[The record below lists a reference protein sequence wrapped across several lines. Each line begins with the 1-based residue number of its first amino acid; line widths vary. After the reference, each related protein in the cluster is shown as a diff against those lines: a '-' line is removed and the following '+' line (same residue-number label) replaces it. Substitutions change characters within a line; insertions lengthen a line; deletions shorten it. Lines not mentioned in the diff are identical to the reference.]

1 MRLHK
6 GVKWTMVTIKDIARA
21 ANVSYSTVS
30 KALNDSPLVK
40 PETKTTILNK
50 AKQLGYTPNFA
61 AKHLVTKRTNTVGL
75 VWPEINRVAL
85 TELAR
90 HVNKMMADEGKNIL
104 LSISDPTE
112 AIALFSRMRSDAIL
126 LFEED
131 IPQNQLPAQLDMP
144 LLSYGVPGI
153 NQFPT
158 VGVQHEYAM
167 ELAVSTLVE
176 SGYSSIGYVGMVDG
190 IGRRQLAKQTGYLDA
205 LKKRGLKPI
214 LIDTKGLNS
223 IDGFT
228 ALSAL
233 LAKSPLPESLIC
245 SSYDIA
251 VGTVR
256 AIRQAGLTIPE
267 DVALVS
273 YDNIP
278 QQAEADVPLT
288 AVGVPVEKLAK
299 SLVQELLRLIA
310 GEEGLVREL
319 VPELVVRASSHISKQ

>member
-1 MRLHK
+1 
-6 GVKWTMVTIKDIARA
+6 MVTIKDIARA

-40 PETKTTILNK
+40 PETKTAILNK

-90 HVNKMMADEGKNIL
+90 HVNKMMAAEGKNIL
-104 LSISDPTE
+104 LSISDPIE

-131 IPQNQLPAQLDMP
+131 IPQNQLPAQLDIP

-167 ELAVSTLVE
+167 ELAVSSLVQ
-176 SGYSSIGYVGMVDG
+176 SGHASIGYVGMVDG
-190 IGRRQLAKQTGYLDA
+190 IGRRQLAKQAGYLDA
-205 LKKRGLKPI
+205 LKKRELEPV
-214 LIDTKGLNS
+214 LVDTKGLNS
-223 IDGFT
+223 IDGST
-228 ALSAL
+228 AIAAFLT
-233 LAKSPLPESLIC
+233 KSSLPDSLIC

-256 AIRQAGLTIPE
+256 AIRQAGLSIPN
-267 DVALVS
+267 DVAIIS

-278 QQAEADVPLT
+278 QQAEGDVPLS
-288 AVGVPVEKLAK
+288 AVGVPVETLAET
-299 SLVQELLRLIA
+299 LVQELLRLIA
-310 GEEGLVREL
+310 GEDGLVQEL
-319 VPELVVRASSHISKQ
+319 VPELVVRTSSRLRKQ

>member
-1 MRLHK
+1 
-6 GVKWTMVTIKDIARA
+6 MVTIKDIAKA

-40 PETKTTILNK
+40 PDTKQAIIDT

-61 AKHLVTKRTNTVGL
+61 AKHLVTKRTNTIGL

-85 TELAR
+85 SELAS
-90 HVNKMMADEGKNIL
+90 HVNKQMSAQGKHIL
-104 LSISDPTE
+104 LSINDPAE

-131 IPQNQLPAQLDMP
+131 IAQNQLPAQLDIP

-153 NQFPT
+153 DQFPT

-167 ELAVSTLVE
+167 ELAVSTLIA
-176 SGYSSIGYVGMVDG
+176 SGYTAIGYVGIVDG
-190 IGRRQLAKQTGYLDA
+190 IGRRQQAKQTGYTTA
-205 LKKRGLKPI
+205 MQKRGLST
-214 LIDTKGLNS
+214 LFLDTEGLDS
-223 IDGFT
+223 SDGY
-228 ALSAL
+228 SAL
-233 LAKSPLPESLIC
+233 TAYLAHNNLPQALIC

-251 VGTVR
+251 MGTVR
-256 AIRQAGLTIPE
+256 AIRQAGLSIPN

-278 QQAEADVPLT
+278 QQADADVPIT
-288 AVGVPVEKLAK
+288 AVGVPVVTLAEA
-299 SLVQELLRLIA
+299 LVDELLRLIA
-310 GEEGLVREL
+310 GERGQMREL
-319 VPELVVRASSHISKQ
+319 VPELVVRESSLSHQKT